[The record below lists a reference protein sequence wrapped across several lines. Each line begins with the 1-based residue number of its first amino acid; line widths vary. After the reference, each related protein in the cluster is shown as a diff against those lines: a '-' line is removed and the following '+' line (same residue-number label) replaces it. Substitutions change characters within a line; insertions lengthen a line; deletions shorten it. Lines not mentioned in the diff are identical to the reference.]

1 MTSKLLNKSVTL
13 EGLTRKGK
21 DRVKRDGASGWRV
34 TKVAPSVMFSTQ
46 SGPWVFI
53 ENGDEKASRW
63 VQVYSDANFKVTVEM
78 GVDLE
83 NALQSQLPAAA

>member
-1 MTSKLLNKSVTL
+1 MTSTFLNKSVTL

-46 SGPWVFI
+46 SGPWLFI

-63 VQVYSDANFKVTVEM
+63 VHVYSDPNFKVTVEKAL
-78 GVDLE
+78 DLE
-83 NALQSQLPAAA
+83 NALQSQPEAAA

>member
-1 MTSKLLNKSVTL
+1 MTSTFLNKSVTL

-46 SGPWVFI
+46 SGPWLFI

-63 VQVYSDANFKVTVEM
+63 VHGYLDANFKVTVEM
-78 GVDLE
+78 SIDLE

>member
-1 MTSKLLNKSVTL
+1 MTSKLLNKAVTL

-46 SGPWVFI
+46 SGPWIFI

-63 VQVYSDANFKVTVEM
+63 VHVYSDANFKVTVDKASDIET
-78 GVDLE
+78 
-83 NALQSQLPAAA
+83 ALQPHPAAAA

>member
-1 MTSKLLNKSVTL
+1 MTSKLLNKAVTL

-34 TKVAPSVMFSTQ
+34 TKVAPSVLFSAQ
-46 SGPWVFI
+46 SGPWLFI

-63 VQVYSDANFKVTVEM
+63 VHGYLDANFKVIVEM
-78 GVDLE
+78 AVDLE
-83 NALQSQLPAAA
+83 NALKSQLPAAA